1 MTSSLWVFFCLFSDF
16 AGKESKLMYDTS
28 DLIYIF
34 RPNSCRGNK
43 VCVVAIL
50 GKSRYNAFTSKAS
63 IFNPILDADVFQV
76 RVYQQIS

>member
-1 MTSSLWVFFCLFSDF
+1 
-16 AGKESKLMYDTS
+16 MYDTS
-28 DLIYIF
+28 YLIYIF

-76 RVYQQIS
+76 RPNKLIIPKGLLTGLAK